1 MISPQT
7 SFGYLSQGG
16 PSHDKHKSWKH
27 PFLVV
32 LVHYGLVACFLLKGH
47 DYFHELRDIE
57 YEQTVESR
65 HAKKIGIFLIFYFLL
80 LLCYRVL
87 LNRSDKIQQIGC
99 VYECTWLCNSSLFFG
114 AIGLLTGRHLL
125 VQAHMITVSIDQV
138 LWYVDLA
145 GYAIFRKCK

>member
-1 MISPQT
+1 MISHHT
-7 SFGYLSQGG
+7 SFGYISQGG

-32 LVHYGLVACFLLKGH
+32 LVHYGLVVFFLLKGH

-65 HAKKIGIFLIFYFLL
+65 QKKIGAFLIFYFIL
-80 LLCYRVL
+80 LLCCRVL

-99 VYECTWLCNSSLFFG
+99 VYECTWLCNSSLFLG
-114 AIGLLTGRHLL
+114 AIGLLTGRHVL